1 MNRPPLPSPEP
12 FTTARAVA
20 LGYDR
25 KTLSRLVEQQVL
37 RRPFTGV
44 YVDAEVADTPE
55 TRAHAARLVMR
66 PDMVLCDRTA
76 AWLWGE
82 DVFAYA
88 ELDGPMPLE
97 TYTLRGHR
105 ATGRRGCAGGSRDLK
120 PEDWCKIE
128 GVRVTTPLRTA
139 LDLGCNLPR
148 RDALAAM
155 DALARA
161 HGFTKHELTQLLG
174 RYRRR
179 RGVVQA
185 RELVALVDSRAESQ
199 PESWMREVIAAHGLA
214 MPELQH
220 WVVINGVPTYRLDLA
235 YVRAKIAIEY
245 DGEEFHT
252 APADRARDE
261 ERRARLRAQGWYII
275 VLTKSSFTS
284 DAIDAWVRELREVLA
299 ERTASYKRF

>member
-1 MNRPPLPSPEP
+1 MNRPQLPSSEP
-12 FTTARAVA
+12 FTTATAIA

-25 KTLSRLVEQQVL
+25 KALSRLVERGVL

-44 YVDAEVADTPE
+44 YLDAAVPDTPQ
-55 TRAHAARLVMR
+55 TRARAACLVMR

-97 TYTLRGHR
+97 SYTLRGHR

-120 PEDWCKIE
+120 PEDWCTME

-161 HGFTKHELTQLLG
+161 HGFTRHDATELLG

-185 RELVALVDSRAESQ
+185 RELVALMDPRAESH
-199 PESWMREVIAAHGLA
+199 PESWMREVLAAHGMT

-220 WVVINGVPTYRLDLA
+220 WVMIDGVPTYRLDLA

-245 DGEEFHT
+245 DGEEFHSS
-252 APADRARDE
+252 AADRAYD
-261 ERRARLRAQGWYII
+261 ERRRAWLRAQGWYVI
-275 VLTKSSFTS
+275 VLTKKSFSS

-299 ERTASYKRF
+299 ERTAAYKRF